1 MTFKPT
7 WENRRG
13 HNTCT
18 YAAFHKAV

>member
-7 WENRRG
+7 WENRRWFW
-13 HNTCT
+13 